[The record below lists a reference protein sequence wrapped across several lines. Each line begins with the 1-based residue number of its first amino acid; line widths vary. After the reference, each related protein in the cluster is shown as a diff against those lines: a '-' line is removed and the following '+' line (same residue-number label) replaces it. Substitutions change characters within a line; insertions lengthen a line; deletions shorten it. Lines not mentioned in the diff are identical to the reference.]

1 MYIYV
6 EHNIEIPFKNIMID
20 VYNKKY
26 TSDIQDTF
34 IIDDSDFDNIY
45 WQYINVHPTI
55 IINDQVKK
63 VLPVEKLLI
72 GNNDDIWHHQYNL
85 NEVNYSLILY
95 DFELD
100 LYVSGFLRRTS
111 YTEDDIIF
119 EIPTLLVIKTINNVI
134 VIDVR
139 NKIYDI
145 CSSYINNDMYFTIT
159 INNND
164 VYFYKDGIKYGP
176 FVIDPENRL
185 PSYGLIIFNIK
196 KCNDLLY
203 TNEFINDNDIDR
215 LTGIHNHGK
224 NTRLVLS
231 HPYKNVYPTRLP
243 LSGDN

>member
-45 WQYINVHPTI
+45 WQYINVYPTI

-63 VLPVEKLLI
+63 VLPVEKLFI

-85 NEVNYSLILY
+85 NEVNDSLILY

-176 FVIDPENRL
+176 FVIDL
-185 PSYGLIIFNIK
+185 K
-196 KCNDLLY
+196 
-203 TNEFINDNDIDR
+203 IDCR
-215 LTGIHNHGK
+215 HMA
-224 NTRLVLS
+224 
-231 HPYKNVYPTRLP
+231 
-243 LSGDN
+243 